1 MVLAMISG
9 AWWVGLMMIEEH
21 FTLRTKVRRISE
33 SA

>member
-9 AWWVGLMMIEEH
+9 ACWVGLMMIEEN
-21 FTLRTKVRRISE
+21 FTLRKEVRRISK